1 MCNAQNEILEEDK
14 VRPGFY
20 HQWREMVPSTHPDNP
35 YYKPDCH
42 AKCIEKC
49 GANHK
54 GVSVCGS
61 MFEYAD
67 DPLKV
72 EVMSIIRCSER
83 PNGKKRG
90 SAEPERFGN
99 FHQRFGRTV
108 RPNLSQIWS
117 NF

>member
-1 MCNAQNEILEEDK
+1 MAMVYNYIFMIRYFLILNLMCNAQNEILEEDK

-20 HQWREMVPSTHPDNP
+20 HQWREKVPSTHPDNP

-42 AKCIEKC
+42 AKCVEKC

-72 EVMSIIRCSER
+72 EVM
-83 PNGKKRG
+83 
-90 SAEPERFGN
+90 N
-99 FHQRFGRTV
+99 FY
-108 RPNLSQIWS
+108 
-117 NF
+117 